1 MRKQGKAIKKEFK
14 KNKFLVCVCVSLL
27 ILQTITKTQESRIPF
42 ALLSFFLVFIIA
54 PSLLWL

>member
-14 KNKFLVCVCVSLL
+14 KNKFLVCVSLL

-42 ALLSFFLVFIIA
+42 TLLSLFLVFIIA